1 MDPTLWIY
9 PQAVHFAQQ
18 EPLTPTF
25 TQHISLALHCAGL
38 AGFQAY
44 LVGNWKDAKAIFEET
59 KSLRRSDQG
68 TTTIDGPSNTLL
80 EVMKQHSFN
89 APKNWAGF
97 RELTEK

>member
-1 MDPTLWIY
+1 MDPESRIQ
-9 PQAVHFAQQ
+9 PQALTF
-18 EPLTPTF
+18 PLPSN
-25 TQHISLALHCAGL
+25 ISVTLHCAAL

-44 LVGNWKDAKAIFEET
+44 LAGNWKDAKAILEET
-59 KSLRRSDQG
+59 KSLRRTDQG
-68 TTTIDGPSNTLL
+68 ITTIDGPSNTLL

>member
-1 MDPTLWIY
+1 MVSAPGTDFSSPCN
-9 PQAVHFAQQ
+9 
-18 EPLTPTF
+18 
-25 TQHISLALHCAGL
+25 ISLTLHCAGL

-44 LVGNWKDAKAIFEET
+44 LAGNWKDAKAIFEET
-59 KSLRRSDQG
+59 KSLRRTEQG
-68 TTTIDGPSNTLL
+68 ITTIDGPSNTLL